1 MKLNNFAEGVKEV
14 QNYLDLGKKAWEAER
29 IALAERRSK
38 RKKEWE
44 TEKIALT
51 AQIGKELLYG
61 VTIKILAKERE
72 CSISKCNQGARLGLE
87 RAEQLRSRA
96 KGSLKGLVQVP
107 G

>member
-1 MKLNNFAEGVKEV
+1 M
-14 QNYLDLGKKAWEAER
+14 QNYLDLGKKAGEAER

-38 RKKEWE
+38 RKEWE

-61 VTIKILAKERE
+61 VTIKILAKERK